1 MSTDLAARACT
12 ACRKDT
18 PKLAPAAIHD
28 LLSQLAGWSARDH
41 DTRIERAYAFDDF
54 AAAFAFVGRIAAIAE
69 DANHHPDVT
78 FGWGYARLSFSSHSI
93 GGLHEND
100 FILAAR
106 CDEAF
111 STE

>member
-1 MSTDLAARACT
+1 MSNDLAARACT

-18 PKLAPAAIHD
+18 PKLDAAAIQD
-28 LLSQLAGWSARDH
+28 LSSQLADWSLRDN

-54 AAAFAFVGRIAAIAE
+54 ASAFAFVSRVAAIAE
-69 DANHHPDVT
+69 DADHHPDIA
-78 FGWGYARLSFSSHSI
+78 FGWGYARLSFSTHSI

-106 CDEAF
+106 CDRMVSER
-111 STE
+111 